1 MTSKRRAAATASPD
15 MKFRRTKRRKVSDDD
30 LMSPRESN
38 RASSHLDSESL
49 EEADRTPESQAE
61 PEEDFEGDTL
71 QSAQDKIMSELTRL
85 KDSDGQDVSYPFI
98 GKPDRNLY
106 RDYYEIIQH
115 PVSLRSIQKRVRGT
129 DSRKNSS
136 RTTAYPTWQS
146 FEEEVSYVWR
156 NAREYNEDDSDIS
169 ILAGVLEDH
178 FHRRV
183 AEAKKLVPNPLEV
196 DGAPDMSCIK
206 LKVGTA
212 VPPVAQRLT
221 LKMPGQSSDTLSK
234 IEGQP
239 PDVTSKNQSLG
250 HRQDIAGA
258 GLAGQEISRSP
269 RGWSLGGHL
278 DSARSSTTNTPSGS
292 EKQQNSSMSAQGL
305 LGSVTKATAPTI
317 PTSQNPPNA
326 SFGVPSDVARHLSSA
341 SAHVLHHPHF
351 GSSPMDS
358 LLRRSGQGL
367 TSTGFRGLPANYK
380 SDPRMALIRNVRV
393 LTHASL
399 SLQSDFCLDIPP
411 SSLISQQNITIHLPP
426 SHNILTVRPRLAAST
441 SQRQVKI
448 VTLVGM
454 QRLHSSGD
462 GTTLSYDLHL
472 HPGMTRVDLE
482 AIAGPA
488 KGVPK
493 CGPPGSEIDY
503 ERVTLF
509 FNLLR

>member
-1 MTSKRRAAATASPD
+1 
-15 MKFRRTKRRKVSDDD
+15 
-30 LMSPRESN
+30 MSPGESN
-38 RASSHLDSESL
+38 RASSHVDSEPP
-49 EEADRTPESQAE
+49 EEADRTPELQAE
-61 PEEDFEGDTL
+61 SEADFEGDTL
-71 QSAQDKIMSELTRL
+71 QGAQDKIMSELTRL

-169 ILAGVLEDH
+169 ILAGVLEVSLCCNARAICPFRHADIRVQDH

-183 AEAKKLVPNPLEV
+183 AEAKRLVPNPLEV
-196 DGAPDMSCIK
+196 DRTPSCIK
-206 LKVGTA
+206 LKLGTT
-212 VPPVAQRLT
+212 VPPMAQRLT

-234 IEGQP
+234 SDGQP
-239 PDVTSKNQSLG
+239 SDVTFKDESQG

-269 RGWSLGGHL
+269 RGWSLGGHP

-305 LGSVTKATAPTI
+305 LSSVTKATAPTM
-317 PTSQNPPNA
+317 PTSQNPANA
-326 SFGVPSDVARHLSSA
+326 SFDVSSDITRHSSSA
-341 SAHVLHHPHF
+341 SAHAPYQPHF
-351 GSSPMDS
+351 GPSPMDS

-367 TSTGFRGLPANYK
+367 PPTGLTGLPANYEP
-380 SDPRMALIRNVRV
+380 DPRMALIRNVRI

-399 SLQSDFCLDIPP
+399 SLESDFCLDIPA
-411 SSLISQQNITIHLPP
+411 SSLISQQNITVHLPP
-426 SHNILTVRPRLAAST
+426 SYNILTVRPRLAAST

-448 VTLVGM
+448 VTLMGM
-454 QRLHSSGD
+454 QRLHSSSD
-462 GTTLSYDLHL
+462 GTALSYDIHL
-472 HPGMTRVDLE
+472 HPGMTKVDLE

-488 KGVPK
+488 RGVPK
-493 CGPPGSEIDY
+493 SGPPGSDVDY